1 MGSDFWQSRLL
12 QIVQLTSPHPTAY
25 LFCSLL
31 RDALKAEPQRGQ
43 MKLVKPFAR
52 TCYSEARVSE
62 TSSVMDNE
70 RGDGC
75 LISEEKDDPI
85 RGGIEKWGI
94 VKL

>member
-1 MGSDFWQSRLL
+1 
-12 QIVQLTSPHPTAY
+12 
-25 LFCSLL
+25 
-31 RDALKAEPQRGQ
+31 